1 MPMDLPPP
9 RVEMII
15 VQEAHAPIRI
25 PQVDL
30 AVEVVGTL
38 PLQTKLQDVSR
49 LLGLRLQQPA
59 GSFNR
64 HYPPAILEL
73 ITLVERNP
81 AKPRGG
87 NWDAVD
93 ALTIR
98 YHTDPR
104 HVVVEYC
111 IDYCDFDPRTG
122 AFNPRRKM
130 VSYHA
135 TEELVEKRL
144 DKKLEDL
151 KKYSAPPFD

>member
-1 MPMDLPPP
+1 MDLPPP
-9 RVEMII
+9 RVEAII
-15 VQEAHAPIRI
+15 VQEAQAPIQI
-25 PQVDL
+25 PQFDL
-30 AVEVVGTL
+30 AIEVVGKL
-38 PLQTKLQDVSR
+38 PLQAKLRDVSR
-49 LLGLRLQQPA
+49 LLGLRLQQST

-64 HYPPAILEL
+64 RYPPTILEL

-87 NWDAVD
+87 NWDAVH

-98 YHTDPR
+98 YHAEPR

-130 VSYHA
+130 VSYRA
-135 TEELVEKRL
+135 MEELVEKRL

-151 KKYSAPPFD
+151 KKYSAPPFE